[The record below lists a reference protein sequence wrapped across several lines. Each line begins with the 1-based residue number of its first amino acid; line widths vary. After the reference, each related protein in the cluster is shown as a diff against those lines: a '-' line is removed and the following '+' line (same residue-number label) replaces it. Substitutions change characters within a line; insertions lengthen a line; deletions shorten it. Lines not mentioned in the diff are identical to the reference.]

1 MESEL
6 EGEGTSFLLRR
17 PALFLFARRRETRDP
32 WVELGAK
39 SDAELAPD
47 DEAGFLTF
55 EMVSA
60 ALASGSELPSGSLIS
75 LASRA
80 GTYAVERVCK
90 ALAAARRFGGRR
102 QGVEW

>member
-1 MESEL
+1 M
-6 EGEGTSFLLRR
+6 
-17 PALFLFARRRETRDP
+17 
-32 WVELGAK
+32 ELGAK
-39 SDAELAPD
+39 SDAELALD
-47 DEAGFLTF
+47 GEAGFLTF

-90 ALAAARRFGGRR
+90 ALAAARRFGGHR
-102 QGVEW
+102 QGAEWSMRLGGGGAVIWGVEVVEVEVVTQW